1 MAKTIEKLGALADS
15 AKAAAERAGA
25 AIDDALDFI
34 AASNLRI
41 DAMETVARRASMRK
55 PRR

>member
-1 MAKTIEKLGALADS
+1 MAKTIEELGALVDS

-41 DAMETVARRASMRK
+41 DAMEAGAALVKRLQRD
-55 PRR
+55 

>member
-41 DAMETVARRASMRK
+41 DAMEAGAALVKRLQRD
-55 PRR
+55 